1 MKRRGNTNKNKCAEK
16 NKTETDKHIRILK
29 VTFLLHALISL
40 LIITISTIVFY
51 QGLTGKIEPLNT
63 FEIFLGLLVMQ
74 HIINAM
80 RNYVFINK
88 DKRAGM
94 GLLSSAKVMVPKG
107 EFINLNVKPETNL
120 YKKDLV
126 PTNSL
131 PKKECVFIVEIEIGE
146 FKEAPVLLLSSTYHS
161 KTEVHKLNNG
171 MGLLNSVS
179 YMFNIVAR
187 SGEFINF
194 QFNSGGIVKK
204 IIVNEYYIP

>member
-1 MKRRGNTNKNKCAEK
+1 M
-16 NKTETDKHIRILK
+16 
-29 VTFLLHALISL
+29 
-40 LIITISTIVFY
+40 IITISTIVFY
-51 QGLTGKIEPLNT
+51 QGLTGKREPLNT
-63 FEIFLGLLVMQ
+63 LAIFLGLLVMQ

-107 EFINLNVKPETNL
+107 EFVNLNVKPETNL

-126 PTNSL
+126 ATNSL

-146 FKEAPVLLLSSTYHS
+146 FKEAPVLLLSSMYNS

-171 MGLLNSVS
+171 MGLSNGIL

>member
-1 MKRRGNTNKNKCAEK
+1 MNKNKCAEL
-16 NKTETDKHIRILK
+16 NKKKIDRHLRILK
-29 VTFLLHALISL
+29 VMFLLHVLFSL
-40 LIITISTIVFY
+40 SMIVTGAIVVY
-51 QGLTGKIEPLNT
+51 QGLTGKIDPRT
-63 FEIFLGLLVMQ
+63 GSIILVSLVVIQ
-74 HIINAM
+74 QIINAM
-80 RNYVFINK
+80 RNYVFANR

-120 YKKDLV
+120 YKKDIV
-126 PTNSL
+126 PTNTL

-161 KTEVHKLNNG
+161 KTQVYELNKG
-171 MGLLNSVS
+171 TGLSNSVS

-204 IIVNEYYIP
+204 FVVNEYYIP

>member
-1 MKRRGNTNKNKCAEK
+1 MSKNKCAEQ

-29 VTFLLHALISL
+29 VTFLLHFLISIF
-40 LIITISTIVFY
+40 IIVISTIVFY
-51 QGLTGKIEPLNT
+51 QGLTDKIEPRNML
-63 FEIFLGLLVMQ
+63 EIFLGLMVIQL
-74 HIINAM
+74 IINAM
-80 RNYVFINK
+80 RNYVFINR

-94 GLLSSAKVMVPKG
+94 SLLSSAKVMVPKG
-107 EFINLNVKPETNL
+107 EFVNLNVKPETNL
-120 YKKDLV
+120 YKKDIV
-126 PTNSL
+126 PTNTL

-146 FKEAPVLLLSSTYHS
+146 FKEAPVLILSSTYHS
-161 KTEVHKLNNG
+161 KTAVNKLNKG
-171 MGLLNSVS
+171 MGLSNGVS

>member
-1 MKRRGNTNKNKCAEK
+1 MSKNNGCGKE

-29 VTFLLHALISL
+29 VSFFLHALTSI
-40 LIITISTIVFY
+40 LIIVIGTIVVY
-51 QGLTGKIEPLNT
+51 QGLTDKIDPRT
-63 FEIFLGLLVMQ
+63 GSVILLSLVVLQ
-74 HIINAM
+74 QIINAI
-80 RNYVFINK
+80 RNYVFINR

-120 YKKDLV
+120 YKKDIV
-126 PTNSL
+126 PTNTL

-161 KTEVHKLNNG
+161 KTDVHKLNKG
-171 MGLLNSVS
+171 MGLSNGVS

-204 IIVNEYYIP
+204 FVVNEYYIP